1 MKQLILFL
9 ILAAGITQ
17 VTEAQ
22 IRRTGPEKP
31 KTDSAA
37 MPAPAPGEKMKR
49 KEMARELNLTKAQ
62 KEKFKEMRKAA
73 KNKKEGIEDNDKL
86 SQEEKDKE
94 LKELRKEQGEKM
106 DTLLTDEQKEKFKK
120 MRKKDKAE
128 KPRRGVTGLP
138 NERGAG
144 EKNTEQ
150 Q

>member
-9 ILAAGITQ
+9 ILAAGIVQ

-22 IRRTGPEKP
+22 IRRTGPDKP
-31 KTDSAA
+31 KTDSAG
-37 MPAPAPGEKMKR
+37 MPAPASEEKMKR
-49 KEMARELNLTKAQ
+49 KEMVKELKLTKAQ

-106 DTLLTDEQKEKFKK
+106 DTLLTDEQKEKLKK
-120 MRKKDKAE
+120 IRKKDKSE
-128 KPRRGVTGLP
+128 KPRRGITGLP

-144 EKNTEQ
+144 NTPKEQ